1 MISSDFRA
9 EARRKLAGKWGKGA
23 CIMLAFL
30 LVTFVI
36 NFIIGLLPDSY
47 EWLGQIID
55 IVINVPLSFGI
66 LYAFLKLYKDENVG
80 AFDFFKLG
88 FNNFGKSWSIT
99 FNIFLKMIVPAIVII
114 ISYILIAVGI
124 SLYSTSLFVTYST
137 SAVNGYVFIAIIGF
151 ILLVVS
157 SIWATT
163 KYYFYQLAFLIS
175 MENEDMSAKDVVE
188 ESQKTMTGKRAGLF
202 WLQLSFIGWSILGA
216 ISFGIGF
223 LWIIPYVQ
231 CATIAFYKYAIGDS
245 SNVEVQSI
253 DDDSKTAE

>member
-9 EARRKLAGKWGKGA
+9 EARRKLVGKWEKGA

-66 LYAFLKLYKDENVG
+66 VYAFLKLYKDETVG
-80 AFDFFKLG
+80 AFDFLKLG

-99 FNIFLKMIVPAIVII
+99 FNIFLKMIVPVIVVIV
-114 ISYILIAVGI
+114 SYILMAVGI
-124 SLYSTSLFVTYST
+124 ALYSTSLFATYS
-137 SAVNGYVFIAIIGF
+137 SGNGYLFIVIIGF
-151 ILLVVS
+151 ILLVAS

-175 MENEDMSAKDVVE
+175 MENEDMSASDAVE
-188 ESQKTMTGKRAGLF
+188 ESQKAMTGRRAKLF

-223 LWIIPYVQ
+223 LWIIPYVN
-231 CATIAFYKYAIGDS
+231 CAIIAFYKYAIGDS
-245 SNVEVQSI
+245 SDVDVKSVDN
-253 DDDSKTAE
+253 DSTISE

>member
-23 CIMLAFL
+23 CMLAFL

-99 FNIFLKMIVPAIVII
+99 FNIFLKMIVPAIVVI

-124 SLYSTSLFVTYST
+124 SFYATSLIAVYSTSTLNFY
-137 SAVNGYVFIAIIGF
+137 AFISIVGF

-175 MENEDMSAKDVVE
+175 MENEYMSAKDVVE
-188 ESQKTMTGKRAGLF
+188 ESKKAMTGKRAGLF
-202 WLQLSFIGWSILGA
+202 WLQLSFIGWAILGA

>member
-30 LVTFVI
+30 LVIFVI

-99 FNIFLKMIVPAIVII
+99 FNIFLKMIVPAIVVI

-124 SLYSTSLFVTYST
+124 SFYATSLIAVYSTSTLNFY
-137 SAVNGYVFIAIIGF
+137 AFISIVGF

-175 MENEDMSAKDVVE
+175 MENEDMSSKDVVE
-188 ESQKTMTGKRAGLF
+188 ESKKAMTGKRAGLF
-202 WLQLSFIGWSILGA
+202 WLQLSFIGWAILGA

>member
-36 NFIIGLLPDSY
+36 NFIIGLLPDSC

-99 FNIFLKMIVPAIVII
+99 FNIFLKMIVPAIVVI

-124 SLYSTSLFVTYST
+124 SFYATSLIAVYSTSTLNFY
-137 SAVNGYVFIAIIGF
+137 AFISIVGF

-175 MENEDMSAKDVVE
+175 MENEDMSSKDVVE
-188 ESQKTMTGKRAGLF
+188 ESKKAMTGKRAGLF
-202 WLQLSFIGWSILGA
+202 WLQLSFIGWAILGA

>member
-99 FNIFLKMIVPAIVII
+99 FNIFLKMIVPAIVVI

-124 SLYSTSLFVTYST
+124 SFYATSLIAVYSTSTLNFY
-137 SAVNGYVFIAIIGF
+137 AFISIVGF
-151 ILLVVS
+151 ILWVVS

-175 MENEDMSAKDVVE
+175 MENEDMSSKDVVE
-188 ESQKTMTGKRAGLF
+188 ESKKAMTGKRAGLF
-202 WLQLSFIGWSILGA
+202 WLQLSFIGWAILGA

>member
-124 SLYSTSLFVTYST
+124 SLYYTSLFVTYST

-163 KYYFYQLAFLIS
+163 KYSFYQLAFLIS
-175 MENEDMSAKDVVE
+175 IENEDMSAEEAVT
-188 ESQKTMTGKRAGLF
+188 ESQKAMTGKRAGLF
-202 WLQLSFIGWSILGA
+202 WLQLSFIGWAILGA

-223 LWIIPYVQ
+223 LWIIPYVH

>member
-151 ILLVVS
+151 ILLIAS

-202 WLQLSFIGWSILGA
+202 WLQLSFIGWAILGA

-223 LWIIPYVQ
+223 LWIIPHVQ
-231 CATIAFYKYAIGDS
+231 CATIALYKYAIGDS

>member
-23 CIMLAFL
+23 CMMLAFL

-99 FNIFLKMIVPAIVII
+99 FNIFLKMIVPAIVVI

-124 SLYSTSLFVTYST
+124 SFYATSLIAVYSTSTLNFY
-137 SAVNGYVFIAIIGF
+137 AFISIVGF

-175 MENEDMSAKDVVE
+175 MENEYMSAKDVVE
-188 ESQKTMTGKRAGLF
+188 ESKKAMTGKRAGLF
-202 WLQLSFIGWSILGA
+202 WLQLSFIGWAILGA

>member
-151 ILLVVS
+151 ILLIAS

-175 MENEDMSAKDVVE
+175 MENEDMTE
-188 ESQKTMTGKRAGLF
+188 KRAGLF
-202 WLQLSFIGWSILGA
+202 WLQLSFIGWAILGA

>member
-36 NFIIGLLPDSY
+36 NFIIGLLPDSC

-99 FNIFLKMIVPAIVII
+99 FNIFLKMIVPAIVVI

-124 SLYSTSLFVTYST
+124 SFYATSLIAVYSTSTLNFY
-137 SAVNGYVFIAIIGF
+137 AFISIVGF

-175 MENEDMSAKDVVE
+175 MENEYMSAKDVVE
-188 ESQKTMTGKRAGLF
+188 ESKKAMTGKRAGLF
-202 WLQLSFIGWSILGA
+202 WLQLSFIGWAILGA

>member
-175 MENEDMSAKDVVE
+175 IENEDMSAKDVVE

-202 WLQLSFIGWSILGA
+202 WLQLSFIGWAILGA

-223 LWIIPYVQ
+223 LWIIPYVH

>member
-66 LYAFLKLYKDENVG
+66 LYAFLKLYKNENVG

-124 SLYSTSLFVTYST
+124 SLYYTSLFVTYST

-175 MENEDMSAKDVVE
+175 IENEDMSAEEAVT
-188 ESQKTMTGKRAGLF
+188 ESQKAMTGKRAGLF
-202 WLQLSFIGWSILGA
+202 WLQLSFIGWAILGA

-223 LWIIPYVQ
+223 LWIIPYVH

>member
-151 ILLVVS
+151 ILLIAS

-175 MENEDMSAKDVVE
+175 MENEDMSAKNVVE

-202 WLQLSFIGWSILGA
+202 WLQLSFIGWAILGA

>member
-30 LVTFVI
+30 LVIFVI

-175 MENEDMSAKDVVE
+175 IENEDMSAEEAVT
-188 ESQKTMTGKRAGLF
+188 ESQKAMTGKRAGLF
-202 WLQLSFIGWSILGA
+202 WLQLSFIGWAILGA

-223 LWIIPYVQ
+223 LWIIPYVH

>member
-1 MISSDFRA
+1 
-9 EARRKLAGKWGKGA
+9 
-23 CIMLAFL
+23 
-30 LVTFVI
+30 
-36 NFIIGLLPDSY
+36 
-47 EWLGQIID
+47 
-55 IVINVPLSFGI
+55 
-66 LYAFLKLYKDENVG
+66 
-80 AFDFFKLG
+80 
-88 FNNFGKSWSIT
+88 
-99 FNIFLKMIVPAIVII
+99 MIVPAIVVI

-124 SLYSTSLFVTYST
+124 SFYATSLIAVYSTSTLNFY
-137 SAVNGYVFIAIIGF
+137 AFISIVGF

-175 MENEDMSAKDVVE
+175 MENEDMSSKDVVE
-188 ESQKTMTGKRAGLF
+188 ESKKAMTGKRAGLF
-202 WLQLSFIGWSILGA
+202 WLQLSFIGWAILGA

>member
-99 FNIFLKMIVPAIVII
+99 FNIFLKMIVPAIVVI

-124 SLYSTSLFVTYST
+124 SFYATSLIAVYSTSTLNFY
-137 SAVNGYVFIAIIGF
+137 AFISIVGF

-175 MENEDMSAKDVVE
+175 MENEYMSAKDVVE
-188 ESQKTMTGKRAGLF
+188 ESKKAMTGKRAGLF
-202 WLQLSFIGWSILGA
+202 WLQLSFIGWAILGA

>member
-36 NFIIGLLPDSY
+36 NFIIGLLPDSC

-99 FNIFLKMIVPAIVII
+99 FNIFLKMIVPAIVVI

-124 SLYSTSLFVTYST
+124 SFYATSLIAVYSTSTLNFYT
-137 SAVNGYVFIAIIGF
+137 FISIVGF

-188 ESQKTMTGKRAGLF
+188 ESKKAMTGKRAGLF
-202 WLQLSFIGWSILGA
+202 WLQLSFIGWAILGA

-223 LWIIPYVQ
+223 LWIIPYVH

-245 SNVEVQSI
+245 STVEVQSV

>member
-151 ILLVVS
+151 MLLVVS

-175 MENEDMSAKDVVE
+175 IENEDMSAEEAVT
-188 ESQKTMTGKRAGLF
+188 ESQKAMTGKRAGLF
-202 WLQLSFIGWSILGA
+202 WLQLSFIGWAILGA

-223 LWIIPYVQ
+223 LWIIPYVH

>member
-124 SLYSTSLFVTYST
+124 SLYYTSLFVTYST

-151 ILLVVS
+151 ILLIAS
-157 SIWATT
+157 NIISI
-163 KYYFYQLAFLIS
+163 
-175 MENEDMSAKDVVE
+175 N
-188 ESQKTMTGKRAGLF
+188 
-202 WLQLSFIGWSILGA
+202 
-216 ISFGIGF
+216 
-223 LWIIPYVQ
+223 
-231 CATIAFYKYAIGDS
+231 
-245 SNVEVQSI
+245 
-253 DDDSKTAE
+253 

>member
-175 MENEDMSAKDVVE
+175 IENEDMSAEEAVT
-188 ESQKTMTGKRAGLF
+188 ESQKAMTGKRARLF
-202 WLQLSFIGWSILGA
+202 WLQLSFIGWAILGA

-223 LWIIPYVQ
+223 LWIIPYVH

>member
-124 SLYSTSLFVTYST
+124 SLYSTS
-137 SAVNGYVFIAIIGF
+137 AVNGYVFIAIIGF

-175 MENEDMSAKDVVE
+175 IENEDMSAEEAVT
-188 ESQKTMTGKRAGLF
+188 ESQKAMTGKRASLF
-202 WLQLSFIGWSILGA
+202 WLQLSFIGWAILGA

-223 LWIIPYVQ
+223 LWIIPYVH

>member
-175 MENEDMSAKDVVE
+175 IENEDMSAEEAVT
-188 ESQKTMTGKRAGLF
+188 ESQKAMTGKRAGLF
-202 WLQLSFIGWSILGA
+202 WLQLSFIGWAILGA

-223 LWIIPYVQ
+223 LWIIPYVH

-245 SNVEVQSI
+245 STVEVQSV
-253 DDDSKTAE
+253 DDDSKIEE

>member
-99 FNIFLKMIVPAIVII
+99 FNIFLKMIVPAIVVI

-124 SLYSTSLFVTYST
+124 SFYATSLIAVYSTSTLNFYT
-137 SAVNGYVFIAIIGF
+137 FISIVGF

-188 ESQKTMTGKRAGLF
+188 ESKKAMTGKRAGLF
-202 WLQLSFIGWSILGA
+202 WLQLSFIGWAILGA

-245 SNVEVQSI
+245 STVEVQSVN
-253 DDDSKTAE
+253 DDSKTAE

>member
-36 NFIIGLLPDSY
+36 NFIIGLLPDSC

-99 FNIFLKMIVPAIVII
+99 FNIFLKMIVPAIVVI

-124 SLYSTSLFVTYST
+124 SFYATSLIAVYSTSTLNFY
-137 SAVNGYVFIAIIGF
+137 AFISIVGF

-157 SIWATT
+157 SIWATA

-188 ESQKTMTGKRAGLF
+188 ESKKAMTGKRAGLF
-202 WLQLSFIGWSILGA
+202 WLQLSFIGWAILGA

-223 LWIIPYVQ
+223 LWIIPYVH
-231 CATIAFYKYAIGDS
+231 CATIAFYKYAVGDS

>member
-1 MISSDFRA
+1 
-9 EARRKLAGKWGKGA
+9 
-23 CIMLAFL
+23 MLAFL

-175 MENEDMSAKDVVE
+175 IENEDMSAEEAVT
-188 ESQKTMTGKRAGLF
+188 ESQKAMTGKRAGLF
-202 WLQLSFIGWSILGA
+202 WLQLSFIGWAILGA

-223 LWIIPYVQ
+223 LWIIPYVH

>member
-36 NFIIGLLPDSY
+36 NFIIGLIPDSC

-99 FNIFLKMIVPAIVII
+99 FNIFLKMIVPAIVVI

-124 SLYSTSLFVTYST
+124 SFYATSLIAVYSTSTLNFYT
-137 SAVNGYVFIAIIGF
+137 FISIVGF

-188 ESQKTMTGKRAGLF
+188 ESKKAMTGKRAGLF
-202 WLQLSFIGWSILGA
+202 WLQLSFIGWAILGA

-223 LWIIPYVQ
+223 LWIIPYVH

-245 SNVEVQSI
+245 SNVEVQSV

>member
-30 LVTFVI
+30 LVIFVI
-36 NFIIGLLPDSY
+36 NFIIGLLPDSC

-99 FNIFLKMIVPAIVII
+99 FNIFLKMIVPAIVVI

-124 SLYSTSLFVTYST
+124 SFYATSLIAVYSTSTLNFY
-137 SAVNGYVFIAIIGF
+137 AFISIVGF

-175 MENEDMSAKDVVE
+175 MENEDMSSKDVVE
-188 ESQKTMTGKRAGLF
+188 ESKKAMTGKRAGLF
-202 WLQLSFIGWSILGA
+202 WLQLSFIGWAILGA

>member
-202 WLQLSFIGWSILGA
+202 WLQLSFIGWAILGA

-223 LWIIPYVQ
+223 LWIIPYVH
-231 CATIAFYKYAIGDS
+231 CATIAFYKYAIGDF

>member
-36 NFIIGLLPDSY
+36 NFIIGLLPDSC

-99 FNIFLKMIVPAIVII
+99 FNIFLKMIVPAIVVI

-124 SLYSTSLFVTYST
+124 SFYATSLIAVYSTSTLNFY
-137 SAVNGYVFIAIIGF
+137 AFISIVGF

-188 ESQKTMTGKRAGLF
+188 ESKKAMTGKRAGLF
-202 WLQLSFIGWSILGA
+202 WLQLSFIGWAILGA

-223 LWIIPYVQ
+223 LWIIPYVH
-231 CATIAFYKYAIGDS
+231 CATIAFYKYAVGDS

>member
-99 FNIFLKMIVPAIVII
+99 FNIFLK
-114 ISYILIAVGI
+114 Y
-124 SLYSTSLFVTYST
+124 
-137 SAVNGYVFIAIIGF
+137 N
-151 ILLVVS
+151 
-157 SIWATT
+157 
-163 KYYFYQLAFLIS
+163 
-175 MENEDMSAKDVVE
+175 
-188 ESQKTMTGKRAGLF
+188 
-202 WLQLSFIGWSILGA
+202 
-216 ISFGIGF
+216 
-223 LWIIPYVQ
+223 
-231 CATIAFYKYAIGDS
+231 
-245 SNVEVQSI
+245 
-253 DDDSKTAE
+253 

>member
-124 SLYSTSLFVTYST
+124 SLYYTSLFVTYST

-151 ILLVVS
+151 ILLIAS

-175 MENEDMSAKDVVE
+175 IENEDMSAEEAVT
-188 ESQKTMTGKRAGLF
+188 ESQKAMTGKRACLF
-202 WLQLSFIGWSILGA
+202 WLQLSFIGWAILGA

-223 LWIIPYVQ
+223 LWIIPYVH

-245 SNVEVQSI
+245 SKVEVQSI

>member
-36 NFIIGLLPDSY
+36 NFIIGLLPDSC

-124 SLYSTSLFVTYST
+124 SFYATSLIAVYSTSTLNFY
-137 SAVNGYVFIAIIGF
+137 AFISIVGF

-175 MENEDMSAKDVVE
+175 MENEDMSAKDVV
-188 ESQKTMTGKRAGLF
+188 KKKKKAMTGKRAGLF
-202 WLQLSFIGWSILGA
+202 WLQLSFIGWAILGA

-223 LWIIPYVQ
+223 LWIIPYVH

-245 SNVEVQSI
+245 SNVEVQSV

>member
-80 AFDFFKLG
+80 AFDFFNLG

-175 MENEDMSAKDVVE
+175 IENEDMSAEEAVT
-188 ESQKTMTGKRAGLF
+188 ESQKAMTGKRAGLF
-202 WLQLSFIGWSILGA
+202 WLQLSFIGWAILGA

-223 LWIIPYVQ
+223 LWIIPYVH

>member
-30 LVTFVI
+30 LITFVI

-151 ILLVVS
+151 ILLIAS

-175 MENEDMSAKDVVE
+175 MENEDMSAKNVVE

-202 WLQLSFIGWSILGA
+202 WLQLSFIGWAILGA

>member
-175 MENEDMSAKDVVE
+175 IENEDMSAE
-188 ESQKTMTGKRAGLF
+188 EAVTESKKAMTGKRAGLF
-202 WLQLSFIGWSILGA
+202 WLQLSFIGWAILGA

-223 LWIIPYVQ
+223 LWIIPYVH

>member
-175 MENEDMSAKDVVE
+175 IENEDMSAEEAVT
-188 ESQKTMTGKRAGLF
+188 ESQKAMTGKRASLF
-202 WLQLSFIGWSILGA
+202 WLQLSFIGWAILGA

-223 LWIIPYVQ
+223 LWIIPYVH
-231 CATIAFYKYAIGDS
+231 CANIAFYKYAIGDS

>member
-157 SIWATT
+157 SIWVTT

-175 MENEDMSAKDVVE
+175 IENEDMSAEEAVT
-188 ESQKTMTGKRAGLF
+188 ESQKAMTGKRAGLF
-202 WLQLSFIGWSILGA
+202 WLQLSFIGWAILGA

-223 LWIIPYVQ
+223 LWIIPYVH

>member
-202 WLQLSFIGWSILGA
+202 WLQLSFIGWAILGA

-223 LWIIPYVQ
+223 LWIIPYVH

>member
-124 SLYSTSLFVTYST
+124 SLYYTSLFVTYST

-163 KYYFYQLAFLIS
+163 KYYFYLLAFLIS
-175 MENEDMSAKDVVE
+175 IENEDMSAEEAVT
-188 ESQKTMTGKRAGLF
+188 ESQKAMTGKRAGLF
-202 WLQLSFIGWSILGA
+202 WLQLSFIGWAILGA

-223 LWIIPYVQ
+223 LWIIPYVH